1 MVLYLYQLRTQT
13 TKDIIM
19 GTSNFAYKDTLYAV
33 EIEEDFERE
42 FLRDELQELMNTL
55 EKKATSKNKTI
66 ELDIYALDTPKSSN
80 CYNGFERNFPSSIY
94 GRVVAKS
101 TFMGIDLRIDLDI
114 LVRSGYYEHVNID
127 YEWELEAEGNTG
139 LIDDGAHEI
148 LSFIDME
155 HFPEGLIEMNKK
167 HLDKRLD
174 NMRALVLE
182 AYHHIGKSVATE
194 YRQAARFSDGTTM
207 YEKASDEVKNPEL
220 MAIAA

>member
-1 MVLYLYQLRTQT
+1 
-13 TKDIIM
+13 M

-33 EIEEDFERE
+33 EIEEDFERD
-42 FLRDELQELMNTL
+42 FLRDELQELMSTL
-55 EKKATSKNKTI
+55 EKKATSKNKAI

-94 GRVVAKS
+94 GRAVAKS

-127 YEWELEAEGNTG
+127 YDWELEAEGVTG

-148 LSFIDME
+148 LSFLDME

-174 NMRALVLE
+174 DMRAVVLE

-194 YRQAARFSDGTTM
+194 YHQVARFSDGTKLH
-207 YEKASDEVKNPEL
+207 EKATSQTKEPEL
-220 MAIAA
+220 LAIAS